1 MHLSAFEVYQH
12 KLESM
17 QNNSVISFMMTFGA
31 GAKYESKV
39 PHFNIIDSV
48 HSNSYHIKL
57 T

>member
-48 HSNSYHIKL
+48 HSNSYHI
-57 T
+57 